1 MSETQ
6 TQSAVVSNLDKFHAM
21 KEVSFRFKKDKLG
34 NQRPGIKMNLLVL
47 TPDGVAQILTSG
59 DQKQWSLL
67 EDSIYS
73 TVRDVLA
80 GFVGEESF
88 DPEKFDLSQL
98 TWQAIANMPKEDRR
112 SSSIPEELW
121 TAFTAD
127 YIAVMP
133 SLTGKTTKQVENA
146 TEVFVRKLLP
156 VKSNKKVVEKL
167 KEQLALYAS
176 QPSAESFTD
185 ILDLLLKRCDTYMA
199 ADDMTSIIGNL

>member
-1 MSETQ
+1 
-6 TQSAVVSNLDKFHAM
+6 
-21 KEVSFRFKKDKLG
+21 
-34 NQRPGIKMNLLVL
+34 
-47 TPDGVAQILTSG
+47 
-59 DQKQWSLL
+59 
-67 EDSIYS
+67 
-73 TVRDVLA
+73 
-80 GFVGEESF
+80 
-88 DPEKFDLSQL
+88 
-98 TWQAIANMPKEDRR
+98 
-112 SSSIPEELW
+112 
-121 TAFTAD
+121 
-127 YIAVMP
+127 MP